1 MDEWVY
7 DTDRINMNDWLYDD
21 CRLENNGII
30 RKGCGYNKSF
40 KYSTDYT
47 KKINMRIISWCNNN
61 CTGKFGWYFEDV
73 IDKAF
78 ASSREEIINAINH
91 RVKRKTV
98 FTFEKKYD
106 CFNFKIKQL

>member
-1 MDEWVY
+1 MD
-7 DTDRINMNDWLYDD
+7 DWLYDD

-40 KYSTDYT
+40 KYSTDYS

-73 IDKAF
+73 VDKLLF
-78 ASSREEIINAINH
+78 CK
-91 RVKRKTV
+91 VKRKTV

>member
-7 DTDRINMNDWLYDD
+7 DTDRINMDDWLYDD

-40 KYSTDYT
+40 KYSTDYA

-78 ASSREEIINAINH
+78 ASNH